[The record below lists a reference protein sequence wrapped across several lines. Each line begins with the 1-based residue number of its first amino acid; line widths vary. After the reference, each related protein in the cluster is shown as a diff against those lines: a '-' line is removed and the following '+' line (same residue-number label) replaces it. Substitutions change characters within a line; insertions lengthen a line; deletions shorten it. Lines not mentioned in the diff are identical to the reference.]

1 MRTSSAFCA
10 TLVVIISIFG
20 LSFVILPPAHAVN
33 SANCPV
39 TGCVE
44 GGDTLNVVITP
55 TTGGS
60 PLQISYK
67 ASFSGS
73 SVMKASTWSFGDG
86 NTPIT
91 NVMNGTYTYQSAGN
105 YTGSVEVDASDG
117 TDYTQ
122 QFTVSVTGTIGANAN
137 LTNAT
142 VANPNAGVMNAY
154 QYLQQEHNGSLTA
167 SSLPPLSLQTNS
179 PTYNQGDTIVINGV
193 VKTVSSGTAVT
204 VRIMNPLKNLVKVDQ
219 PPLGSDGSFST
230 KLLATGPLWT
240 TAGNY
245 TVIAQYGP
253 ALNTTT
259 SFTYSGGN
267 GQSIITTPTTG
278 TYSLQTSAGT
288 FSIPYTIEG
297 GNITNMQILGQ
308 QTTLAITINT
318 SSNGSLSITL
328 PRALIDAKA
337 LPPVS
342 TAVNST
348 STTSVNPAEMPD
360 QSFIVQDGGQNVQF
374 TEVKSTSTRT
384 LGIPFHKG
392 DTTIDVVGTVS
403 VPEFGPIA
411 ALVLAIAIISIIA
424 VSAKTGRLRLM
435 PKY

>member
-1 MRTSSAFCA
+1 MRTSSALCA

-20 LSFVILPPAHAVN
+20 LSSFILTPAHAN
-33 SANCPV
+33 TGNCPV

-67 ASFSGS
+67 ASFSGNS
-73 SVMKASTWSFGDG
+73 TMKASTWNFGDG
-86 NTPIT
+86 NPAVT

-105 YTGSVEVDASDG
+105 YTGTVEVDANDG

-122 QFTVSVTGTIGANAN
+122 QFTVTATGTIGANVN
-137 LTNAT
+137 MLNAT
-142 VANPNAGVMNAY
+142 VANPNAGTMNAY

-167 SSLPPLSLQTNS
+167 SSLPPLSVQTNS
-179 PTYNQGDTIVINGV
+179 PSYNQGDTIVINGA
-193 VKTVSSGTAVT
+193 VKNISNDTAVT
-204 VRIMNPLKNLVKVDQ
+204 VRIMNSLKNMVSIAQFV
-219 PPLGSDGSFST
+219 PASDGSFST
-230 KLLATGPLWT
+230 KVLATGPLWT

-245 TVIAQYGP
+245 TIVAQYGP
-253 ALNTTT
+253 SLNTTT
-259 SFTYSGGN
+259 SFTYNGGN
-267 GQSIITTPTTG
+267 GQEVISAPTTG
-278 TYSLQTSAGT
+278 TYALQTPAGT
-288 FSIPYTIEG
+288 FNIPYTIEG
-297 GNITNMQILGQ
+297 GTIQNMQILGQ

-318 SSNGSLSITL
+318 SSNGSLSISL

-348 STTSVNPAEMPD
+348 STTSVNPAEEPD
-360 QSFIVQDGGQNVQF
+360 SSFIVQDGGQNVQF
-374 TEVKSTSTRT
+374 TETKSTTTRT
-384 LGIPFHKG
+384 LGISFHKG

-411 ALVLAIAIISIIA
+411 ALVLAIAITSIIA
-424 VSAKTGRLRLM
+424 VSAKTGLRLM

>member
-20 LSFVILPPAHAVN
+20 LSSFTLTPAHAN
-33 SANCPV
+33 AGNCPI

-55 TTGGS
+55 TTGSS
-60 PLQISYK
+60 PLLISYT
-67 ASFSGS
+67 ASFANNST
-73 SVMKASTWSFGDG
+73 MKDVTWNFGDG
-86 NTPIT
+86 GTAT
-91 NVMNGTYTYQSAGN
+91 GSMTGTYTYQTAGN
-105 YTGSVEVDASDG
+105 YTGTVDVDSTDG
-117 TDYTQ
+117 TSYTQ
-122 QFTVSVTGTIGANAN
+122 QFTVTVTGSIGANAN

-167 SSLPPLSLQTNS
+167 SSLPPLSVQTNS
-179 PTYNQGDTIVINGV
+179 PSYNQGDTIVINGA
-193 VKTVSSGTAVT
+193 VKNISNDTAVT
-204 VRIMNPLKNLVKVDQ
+204 VRIMNSLKNMVSIAQ
-219 PPLGSDGSFST
+219 FIPGSDGSFST
-230 KLLATGPLWT
+230 KVLATGPLWT

-253 ALNTTT
+253 SLNTTT
-259 SFTYSGGN
+259 SFTYNGGN
-267 GQSIITTPTTG
+267 GQEVITAPTTG
-278 TYSLQTSAGT
+278 TYALQTPVGT
-288 FSIPYTIEG
+288 FNIPYTIEG
-297 GNITNMQILGQ
+297 GTIQSMQILGQ

-318 SSNGSLSITL
+318 SSNGSLSVSL

-348 STTSVNPAEMPD
+348 STTSVNPAEEPD
-360 QSFIVQDGGQNVQF
+360 SSFIVQDGGQNAQF
-374 TEVKSTSTRT
+374 TETKSTSTRT
-384 LGIPFHKG
+384 LGISFHKG

-424 VSAKTGRLRLM
+424 VSAKTGLRLM

>member
-20 LSFVILPPAHAVN
+20 LSFVILTPAYAAN
-33 SANCPV
+33 AANCP
-39 TGCVE
+39 TSGCVE
-44 GGDTLNVVITP
+44 GGDTLNVAVTPVI
-55 TTGGS
+55 GGS
-60 PLQISYK
+60 PLQVSYK
-67 ASFSGS
+67 ASFSGN

-86 NTPIT
+86 NSVS
-91 NVMNGTYTYQSAGN
+91 NVMNGTYTYMSAGN
-105 YTGSVEVDASDG
+105 YTGSVDIVTTDGSD
-117 TDYTQ
+117 YNQ
-122 QFTVSVTGTIGANAN
+122 AFTVTVTGTIGANAN

-179 PTYNQGDTIVINGV
+179 PSYNQGDTIVINGA

-219 PPLGSDGSFST
+219 PPVGSDGSFST

-240 TAGNY
+240 QAGNY

-259 SFTYSGGN
+259 SFMYSGGN
-267 GQSIITTPTTG
+267 GQEVITAATNG

-288 FSIPYTIEG
+288 FNIPYTITG
-297 GNITNMQILGQ
+297 GTIQNMQILGQ
-308 QTTLAITINT
+308 QTTLVITISA
-318 SSNGSLSITL
+318 SSNGSLSVSL

-337 LPPVS
+337 LPPVP
-342 TAVNST
+342 TGPNST
-348 STTSVNPAEMPD
+348 STTNVNPAEMPD

-374 TEVKSTSTRT
+374 TEVKNTNTRT

-392 DTTIDVVGTVS
+392 DTTIDIVGTVS

-424 VSAKTGRLRLM
+424 VSAKTGLRLM